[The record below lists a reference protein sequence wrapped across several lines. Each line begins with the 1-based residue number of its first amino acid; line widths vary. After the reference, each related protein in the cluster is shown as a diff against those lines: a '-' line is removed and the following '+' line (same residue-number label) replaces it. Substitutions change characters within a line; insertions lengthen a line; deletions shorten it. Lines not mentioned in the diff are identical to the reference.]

1 MKIAI
6 DIDGTI
12 CQLRKDG
19 ETYADVLPLPGAV
32 AKLQALKKAGHYL
45 ILSTARHMATC
56 SGNVGQVVARQ
67 GKTLFQ
73 WLERHEIPF
82 DEIWFGKPHADI
94 YIDDNAYR
102 FSTWDRI
109 ADDGSNLP
117 TSKEKQL
124 AAERLGGSASVKA
137 A

>member
-12 CQLRKDG
+12 CELRKNG
-19 ETYADVLPLPGAV
+19 EAYADVVPLPGAV
-32 AKLQALKKAGHYL
+32 AKLKALKGAGHYL
-45 ILSTARHMATC
+45 ILATARHMATC
-56 SGNVGQVVARQ
+56 NGNVGQVMARQ

-73 WLERHEIPF
+73 WLEKHDVPF
-82 DEIWFGKPHADI
+82 DEIWFGKPHADV

-102 FSTWDRI
+102 FTTWELI

-117 TSKEKQL
+117 ISKEKQL
-124 AAERLGGSASVKA
+124 GAKPETRSSG
-137 A
+137 

>member
-19 ETYADVLPLPGAV
+19 EAYADVVPLPGAV
-32 AKLQALKKAGHYL
+32 AKLKALKKAGHYL
-45 ILSTARHMATC
+45 ILATARHMATC
-56 SGNVGQVVARQ
+56 NGNVGQVIARQ

-73 WLERHEIPF
+73 WLEKHDVPF
-82 DEIWFGKPHADI
+82 DEIWFGKPHADV

-102 FSTWDRI
+102 FTTWELI

-117 TSKEKQL
+117 ISHEKQT
-124 AAERLGGSASVKA
+124 AAKHRETGSC
-137 A
+137 